1 MKRQMINEQPLHDS
15 SSYSDDKAYCT
26 TTGHQFR
33 FEVVDGVMYKTCA
46 QCGEIKQVTHHKPP
60 EED

>member
-33 FEVVDGVMYKTCA
+33 FEVVDGVMYKT
-46 QCGEIKQVTHHKPP
+46 
-60 EED
+60 